1 MPRKLPW
8 PMTRIDRDVLHEL
21 WCEAKRTG
29 QPITAVVEAAVN
41 EHLNSRLDAAFT
53 EKPPVPTASTAA

>member
-21 WCEAKRTG
+21 WLEAKRSG
-29 QPITAVVEAAVN
+29 KPITAVVQEAVN
-41 EHLNSRLDAAFT
+41 DYLNAKLSPPIAPAAA
-53 EKPPVPTASTAA
+53 PSSTQAA

>member
-29 QPITAVVEAAVN
+29 QPITAVVQAAVN
-41 EHLNSRLDAAFT
+41 EHLNRRLDAAFA
-53 EKPPVPTASTAA
+53 EKPTVPTASSAA

>member
-29 QPITAVVEAAVN
+29 QPITAVVQTAVDSY
-41 EHLNSRLDAAFT
+41 LNARLSASSLNQ
-53 EKPPVPTASTAA
+53 KAST

>member
-8 PMTRIDRDVLHEL
+8 PMTRIERDVLHEL

-29 QPITAVVEAAVN
+29 RPITAVVEAAVN
-41 EHLNSRLDAAFT
+41 EHLNRRFEATADQPVVSAGASSAA
-53 EKPPVPTASTAA
+53 

>member
-21 WCEAKRTG
+21 WLEAKRSG
-29 QPITAVVEAAVN
+29 KPITAVVQEAVN
-41 EHLNSRLDAAFT
+41 AHLNAKLSPPIVPAAA
-53 EKPPVPTASTAA
+53 PSGIQAA